1 MPMFT
6 PSPPRAGA
14 AAMPRPSAMPP
25 EARTGSGRTAS
36 TTCGISPIVQTSPQN
51 LPDSGSAGEGAS
63 SARGTPSPGSPQP
76 RTRVGL
82 VEGILAEAHP
92 HEAGGTALAVRYAGP
107 GVARLLL
114 PGAQNSSSC
123 HSMQVGIRP
132 PLPRNSL
139 TAWRTSSMG
148 ISEPAMNSLE

>member
-51 LPDSGSAGEGAS
+51 LPDSGSAGERPLVGKRNTLAGVTTTQNTGGPR
-63 SARGTPSPGSPQP
+63 RGHP
-76 RTRVGL
+76 R
-82 VEGILAEAHP
+82 
-92 HEAGGTALAVRYAGP
+92 
-107 GVARLLL
+107 
-114 PGAQNSSSC
+114 
-123 HSMQVGIRP
+123 
-132 PLPRNSL
+132 
-139 TAWRTSSMG
+139 
-148 ISEPAMNSLE
+148 